1 LIFPDSVKWNVIT
14 GADEYKNKEE
24 IPAEPPSISL
34 FRKYPNPDNPIT
46 KIPDTLPK
54 TDYVML
60 KVVDLQGRETATWVD
75 QFQNGGEYTVGFDA
89 SSLASGVYFSG
100 CG

>member
-75 QFQNGGEYTVGFDA
+75 QFQNVEQYTVGFMPVIWRVGFIFT
-89 SSLASGVYFSG
+89 S